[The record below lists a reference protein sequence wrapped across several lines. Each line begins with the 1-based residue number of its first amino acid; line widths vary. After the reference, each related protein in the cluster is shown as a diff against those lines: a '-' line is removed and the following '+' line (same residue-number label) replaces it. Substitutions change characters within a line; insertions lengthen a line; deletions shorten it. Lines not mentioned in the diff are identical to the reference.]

1 MLKKCLVLLC
11 ICAGML
17 FFSTCKKDR
26 PIGDFRI
33 ALTFD
38 DGPDPVYTIRIL
50 DILKQKNVKATFFVT
65 GYHARLFPSI
75 IRRMHDEGH
84 LIGNHT
90 FTHLYL
96 PGATTAEMLSEVQ
109 RTQNIINRYSGAASS
124 YLFRPPYGYI
134 SDEQKHLLKN
144 LGYRVVKWD
153 VDPLDYDLARST
165 PDAIAD
171 RVLLLR
177 GNNKMVLMH
186 SADYSDLQSREN
198 TVLALPRI
206 IDELRNKYNYSF
218 ITVDQIP

>member
-1 MLKKCLVLLC
+1 MLKKCLVLLFV
-11 ICAGML
+11 CAGML
-17 FFSTCKKDR
+17 FFSTCKKDP

-38 DGPDPVYTIRIL
+38 DGPDTVYTVRIL

-65 GYHARLFPSI
+65 GYHARLYPSI
-75 IRRMHDEGH
+75 IRRIHNEGH
-84 LIGNHT
+84 VIGNHT

-96 PGATTAEMLSEVQ
+96 PGASTTEMISEVE
-109 RTQNIINRYSGAASS
+109 RTQRIIDRYSGAPSS
-124 YLFRPPYGYI
+124 FLFRPPYGYI
-134 SDEQKHLLKN
+134 SDEQRHQLKIR
-144 LGYRVVKWD
+144 GYRVVTWD
-153 VDPLDYDLARST
+153 IDPLDYNLSRST

-186 SADYSDLQSREN
+186 SADYSDRESREN

-206 IDELRNKYNYSF
+206 IDELRNKYNYQF
-218 ITVDQIP
+218 ITVNQIP